1 MNSGIEQRLERP
13 LQTRQLAHRMLH
25 FGVGALLG
33 VLLLHPAAM
42 ALYWIELQMNQSV
55 TTAHLVE
62 FLLSRLTA
70 TFSGRMSVM
79 TFFYAAIG
87 GTIGLVFCV
96 LQGALERRDQTIK
109 RLRREIAEGIPHLI
123 STGEGDRVEFK
134 STARWDL
141 RQEKI
146 NKALEISIA
155 KTIAGFANHAGGS
168 LLVGVSD
175 ERVVLGL
182 EKDYQTLK
190 RKDRDGF
197 EQFLMTLVKTYL
209 GGDVC
214 SLAHMVFV
222 EIDGKDVCRIVVEH
236 GYRPV
241 YLHDG
246 DQVRYFVRTGNA
258 TRELDVEEAVRHIQ
272 WHWTG
277 RHAVTGRK
285 SNRQGP
291 A

>member
-1 MNSGIEQRLERP
+1 MNSRIDHWSERP
-13 LQTRQLAHRMLH
+13 FPTRHLAHKMMH

-33 VLLLHPAAM
+33 VLLLHPVAIAI
-42 ALYWIELQMNQSV
+42 YWLELRMEQSV
-55 TTAHLVE
+55 ATVNLGK

-70 TFSGRMSVM
+70 TFSGRMFVM
-79 TFFYAAIG
+79 TFLYAAIG
-87 GTIGLVFCV
+87 GSIGLVFYA
-96 LQGALERRDQTIK
+96 LQRALERREQTIK
-109 RLRREIAEGIPHLI
+109 RLRREIAEDIPSLI

-141 RQEKI
+141 RREKV
-146 NKALEISIA
+146 NKTLEISIA

-168 LLVGVSD
+168 LLVGVGD
-175 ERVVLGL
+175 EGVVLGL

-214 SLAHMVFV
+214 SRVHVVFA
-222 EIDGKDVCRIVVEH
+222 EIEGKDVCRIVVEH
-236 GYRPV
+236 GHRPV
-241 YLHDG
+241 YLRDG

-272 WHWTG
+272 WRWTG
-277 RHAVTGRK
+277 RSGIMGRK
-285 SNRQGP
+285 NNPNSQT
-291 A
+291 